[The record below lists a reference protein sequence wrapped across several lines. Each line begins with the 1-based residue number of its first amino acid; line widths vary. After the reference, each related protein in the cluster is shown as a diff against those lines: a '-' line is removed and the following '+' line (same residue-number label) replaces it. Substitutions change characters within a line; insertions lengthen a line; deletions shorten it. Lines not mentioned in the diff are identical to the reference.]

1 MACPICPHTLN
12 THRQTVLRPAQA
24 NAYSSLSL
32 RQILPPIWVVVGT
45 IHGLMPSPSNPC
57 PVGQGYMAVH
67 QGTHNTARFIALPYS
82 GTEKSVGC
90 PHLHCPAKK
99 PPLPLNCEHKTSWPA
114 QPAGNSLIWSF
125 YKGLGTSPISPNT
138 FPTLPFMGSDQ
149 LLNME
154 LVIVDLNSPGRSFPI
169 PMKREGGGSGI
180 LELQRCAR
188 HSNQCSRSASAA
200 ADG

>member
-1 MACPICPHTLN
+1 MPYSPSHN

-67 QGTHNTARFIALPYS
+67 QGTHNTARFIALPY
-82 GTEKSVGC
+82 GTLECGC

-114 QPAGNSLIWSF
+114 GNSLIWSF
-125 YKGLGTSPISPNT
+125 YKGLGTSPISPHT
-138 FPTLPFMGSDQ
+138 FPTLPFMGSNQ
-149 LLNME
+149 LLNMG
-154 LVIVDLNSPGRSFPI
+154 LSWSL
-169 PMKREGGGSGI
+169 
-180 LELQRCAR
+180 LT
-188 HSNQCSRSASAA
+188 
-200 ADG
+200 

>member
-67 QGTHNTARFIALPYS
+67 QGTHNTARFIALPY
-82 GTEKSVGC
+82 GTVSRGEEC
-90 PHLHCPAKK
+90 RM
-99 PPLPLNCEHKTSWPA
+99 PPS
-114 QPAGNSLIWSF
+114 
-125 YKGLGTSPISPNT
+125 
-138 FPTLPFMGSDQ
+138 TLPGQKASPPPKLRAQDQ
-149 LLNME
+149 LAGAACRKLIN
-154 LVIVDLNSPGRSFPI
+154 LVF
-169 PMKREGGGSGI
+169 
-180 LELQRCAR
+180 LQRSR
-188 HSNQCSRSASAA
+188 HEPHFPKHLSHFAFYGFRPTPQY
-200 ADG
+200 